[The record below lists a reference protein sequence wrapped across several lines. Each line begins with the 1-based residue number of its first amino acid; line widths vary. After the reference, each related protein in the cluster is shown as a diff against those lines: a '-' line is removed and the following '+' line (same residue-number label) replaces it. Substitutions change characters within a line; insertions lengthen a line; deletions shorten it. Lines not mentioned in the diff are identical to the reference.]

1 MGTGE
6 QGKPDLP
13 LAAEELAQWPE
24 SRVSEAHFRASFE
37 QVAVGIA
44 HTSPDGRWLRM
55 NRCFCELLGYAEAEL
70 RGRHFMELVYGPD
83 LAEELKGMALIG
95 LGDIDHFRRELRY
108 VHKNGSPVWVQLTVS
123 LVSLPGG
130 EPKYYISV
138 LEDIRARKSAE
149 ALQQLHERAL
159 DACANGVF
167 ILSESCRVQYV
178 NPAYLRI
185 SGLAME
191 QILGQDAECLFQGA
205 GPVSLEEIRGLLR
218 TQREGRIVISST
230 RPDAE
235 RSWTELLLTPVRDE
249 DGELNHFVGVLN
261 EITEQKRFEERL
273 LWQSHH
279 DTLTGLPNRALLQD
293 RLNLSMAY
301 ANRSGRLMA
310 VLFIDLDH
318 FKLVNDS
325 LGHELGDRLL
335 QLVGE
340 RLSTLLRE
348 SDTVARQGGDEFVVI
363 LSELKLDEHAGKVC
377 QKLLDALSAPFAV
390 EGRTLRI
397 AASVGIALYPR
408 DAEDIQ
414 SLLRFADTALY
425 RAKELGRNNFQFFTD
440 AMNARML
447 ERLVLESGLHQAVAN
462 DELLLHYQPQVE
474 LDTGRVLGA
483 EALLRWRHPQLGL
496 VAPNRFIAI
505 AEETGLII
513 PIGDWVLRRA
523 CSDAMRWQGL
533 TDDPFRIAV
542 NLSACQFRDAGLVGR
557 IIAILEETGLPP
569 ACLELEITE
578 SLLLHD
584 VDVAIASLRELKA
597 LGMSLSMDDFGTG
610 YSSLSYLKR
619 LPIDR
624 LKIDQSFVRELAT
637 NPEDAAIT
645 RAIISMAHNLNLSVI
660 AEGVETEAQRSL
672 LLRYHCDEL
681 QGYLFSRPVE
691 AKALYQLVVARR
703 TLSSEPA
710 NEEGRTL
717 LLVDDE
723 ESVLSALVR
732 GLRREGYR
740 ILKATSTAEA
750 FELLARYRVGVV
762 VSDQRMPEGSGIE
775 FLRKVKQIHPEAVRI
790 VLSGYTELKS
800 VVSAINEGAVYKF
813 LTKPWEDDQLR
824 AEIREAFHYYELAEE
839 NAHLRLLV
847 DANNTPALV
856 RPVPQR

>member
-1 MGTGE
+1 MGIGE
-6 QGKPDLP
+6 RGKSEMHWDTAEPALDL
-13 LAAEELAQWPE
+13 A
-24 SRVSEAHFRASFE
+24 SRASEAHFRATFE

-55 NRCFCELLGYAEAEL
+55 NRRFCEILGYAEADL
-70 RGRHFMELVYGPD
+70 RGKHFMELVHGPD

-108 VHKNGSPVWVQLTVS
+108 VHKNGTPVWVQLTVS
-123 LVSLPGG
+123 LVYLTAG
-130 EPKYYISV
+130 EPEYYVSV
-138 LEDIRARKSAE
+138 LEDISARKSAE

-167 ILSESCRVQYV
+167 ILSEDGRVQYV

-185 SGLAME
+185 SGLSIE
-191 QILGQDAECLFQGA
+191 QVLGREAESLFQGA
-205 GPVSLEEIRGLLR
+205 GPVSLEEIRSLLR
-218 TQREGRIVISST
+218 AQREGRTVISST

-235 RSWTELLLTPVRDE
+235 PSWTELLLTPVRDE
-249 DGELNHFVGVLN
+249 RGEVNHFVGVLN
-261 EITEQKRFEERL
+261 EITEQKRYEERL

-279 DTLTGLPNRALLQD
+279 DTLTGLPNRVLLQE
-293 RLNLSMAY
+293 RLNLGMAY

-335 QLVGE
+335 QQVGE
-340 RLSTLLRE
+340 RLSGLLRE

-377 QKLLDALSAPFAV
+377 QKLLDALTEPFEV

-408 DAEDIQ
+408 DAEDTQ
-414 SLLRFADTALY
+414 NLLRFADTALY

-474 LDTGRVLGA
+474 LDNGRVLGA
-483 EALLRWRHPQLGL
+483 EALLRWRHPHLGL

-523 CSDAMRWQGL
+523 CADAMRWQGL
-533 TDDPFRIAV
+533 SDGDFRIAV
-542 NLSACQFRDAGLVGR
+542 NLSACQFRDVGLVGR
-557 IIAILEETGLPP
+557 ITAILEDTGLPP

-578 SLLLHD
+578 SLLLQD
-584 VDVAIASLRELKA
+584 VDAAIASLRELKA
-597 LGMSLSMDDFGTG
+597 LGISLSMDDFGTG

-672 LLRYHCDEL
+672 LVRYHCDEL
-681 QGYLFSRPVE
+681 QGFLFSRPVE
-691 AKALYQLVVARR
+691 AQALYELLVTRL
-703 TLSSEPA
+703 TLSSEPT

-723 ESVLSALVR
+723 ESVLSALAR
-732 GLRREGYR
+732 ALRREGYR
-740 ILKATSTAEA
+740 ILKASSVAEA

-775 FLRKVKQIHPEAVRI
+775 FLRKVKQIHPETVRI

-800 VVSAINEGAVYKF
+800 VVSAINEGSVYKF
-813 LTKPWEDDQLR
+813 LTKPWEDEQLR

-839 NAHLRLLV
+839 NAHLRQLV
-847 DANNTPALV
+847 DASNMPALL
-856 RPVPQR
+856 RPIPQQ